1 MPQTS
6 QSDYE
11 YRGLMA
17 EAWDPLRGDT
27 SNWPD
32 RAFYLE
38 LVRAS
43 GEPVLDVG
51 CGTGRLLVD
60 YASQGIDID
69 GVDNSPEMLALCREK
84 AAAQGLDPAL
94 FLQQMQ
100 ALELPRRYR
109 TIIVPSSSFQ
119 LLTEPEDA
127 REALHRFH
135 DHLDPGG
142 RLAMSFMLMWSGPP
156 QTAEQAEKWHMRKRL
171 GEREDWSP
179 TAALKNARRSS
190 GQKTAVR
197 RWSRARY
204 DSAAQLE
211 HTEDRYEVLV
221 DGEVVET
228 EEFSRSPSARW
239 YTQEQSLALVEAAGF
254 EDVRLYSGFSQDT
267 ASADDRIWTATAT
280 AAR

>member
-1 MPQTS
+1 
-6 QSDYE
+6 
-11 YRGLMA
+11 
-17 EAWDPLRGDT
+17 
-27 SNWPD
+27 
-32 RAFYLE
+32 
-38 LVRAS
+38 
-43 GEPVLDVG
+43 
-51 CGTGRLLVD
+51 
-60 YASQGIDID
+60 
-69 GVDNSPEMLALCREK
+69 MLALLREK
-84 AAAQGLDPAL
+84 GAAQGLEPAL
-94 FLQQMQ
+94 FVQQMQ

-109 TIIVPSSSFQ
+109 TILVPSSSFQ
-119 LLTEPEDA
+119 LLTDEDDA
-127 REALHRFH
+127 REALRRFR
-135 DHLDPGG
+135 DHLEPGG

-156 QTAEQAEKWHMRKRL
+156 QTVEQAAQWHLRKRL
-171 GEREDWSP
+171 GERSDWWP
-179 TAALKNARRSS
+179 TAALKDDRRSS

-204 DSAAQLE
+204 DSDAQLE

-254 EDVRLYSGFSQDT
+254 ADVRLYSGFSQDT